1 MPDHVK
7 TLPFRRVLAPALLLA
22 PVIVL
27 TPASFPVPGGAA
39 RATAFCEVK
48 ATRDGFVA
56 LRDAPSTGG
65 RLIRRLKAGEMVQL
79 DSTRP
84 NPRGWKAVI
93 FRADENAKA
102 QPGWVS
108 AGLIERE
115 CG

>member
-1 MPDHVK
+1 MEAPMPGPAK
-7 TLPFRRVLAPALLLA
+7 RIRLLPGLALAAASVLALTHAL
-22 PVIVL
+22 P
-27 TPASFPVPGGAA
+27 A

-56 LRDAPSTGG
+56 LRDAPSTAGK
-65 RLIRRLKAGEMVQL
+65 LIRRLKAGEMVQL

-93 FRADENAKA
+93 FRDEAGGK
-102 QPGWVS
+102 PRPSWVS
-108 AGLIERE
+108 AGLIEQE

>member
-1 MPDHVK
+1 MPQYVK
-7 TLPFRRVLAPALLLA
+7 WVPFRRALASAILLALAPICLL
-22 PVIVL
+22 
-27 TPASFPVPGGAA
+27 TSGGAA

-56 LRDAPSTGG
+56 LRDAPSTRGK
-65 RLIRRLKAGEMVQL
+65 LIRRLEAGEMVQL

-93 FRADENAKA
+93 FRAGEGGKD

>member
-1 MPDHVK
+1 MA
-7 TLPFRRVLAPALLLA
+7 TCNPA
-22 PVIVL
+22 
-27 TPASFPVPGGAA
+27 G
-39 RATAFCEVK
+39 ATAFCEVK

>member
-1 MPDHVK
+1 MPHHA
-7 TLPFRRVLAPALLLA
+7 TRGAFRRALASAILLAAIFLLL
-22 PVIVL
+22 
-27 TPASFPVPGGAA
+27 PGGAA

-65 RLIRRLKAGEMVQL
+65 KLIRRLKAGEMVQL
-79 DSTRP
+79 DSTRR

-93 FRADENAKA
+93 FREDGEGKV

>member
-1 MPDHVK
+1 MIRSFLEMIYSLVGF
-7 TLPFRRVLAPALLLA
+7 LGLFLLA
-22 PVIVL
+22 VALSSP
-27 TPASFPVPGGAA
+27 TH
-39 RATAFCEVK
+39 ATAFCEVK

-65 RLIRRLKAGEMVQL
+65 KLIRRLKAGEMVQL
-79 DSTRP
+79 DSTRR

-93 FRADENAKA
+93 FREDGEGKV

>member
-1 MPDHVK
+1 MRHCAKRV
-7 TLPFRRVLAPALLLA
+7 LPRRVAALA
-22 PVIVL
+22 PVML
-27 TPASFPVPGGAA
+27 FALAAGGPAG
-39 RATAFCEVK
+39 ATAFCEVK
-48 ATRDGFVA
+48 PTRDGFVA

-65 RLIRRLKAGEMVQL
+65 TLIRRLKAGEMVQL

-93 FRADENAKA
+93 FRAGEGAKT
-102 QPGWVS
+102 QPGWVA